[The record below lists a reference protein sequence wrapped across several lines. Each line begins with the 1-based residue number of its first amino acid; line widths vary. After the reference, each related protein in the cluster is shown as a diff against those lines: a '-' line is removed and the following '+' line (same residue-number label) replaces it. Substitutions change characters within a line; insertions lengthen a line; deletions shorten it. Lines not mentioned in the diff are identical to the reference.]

1 MADARQISVRLAIEG
16 AEQARA
22 QLEAVRESA
31 KKAGEEGAP
40 TAAQL
45 RQWDS
50 LQRSVDSNHAAAAR
64 YADTVRRVQA
74 AEAAGLGTAEQR
86 NRVLEQAA
94 LAHQRATTS
103 MEVHAQSTRG
113 YGMALGQAGFQVQDF
128 ATQVAMGQ
136 NAVTAFGVQFA
147 QFAGIFGVGGAIAGA
162 VVTVGLLG
170 AQFLG
175 LSDKAETLDDAI
187 KQVEDSYKRMND
199 VAERRIKGVEE
210 EAEALNRL
218 VIGYSSLS
226 AAGQRGELL
235 MVERQRNA
243 LGAQNLQI
251 QQQSVPRGVREMVS
265 PTTGAVN
272 PMGDATGLTEN
283 LPGSNEAYVDVLR
296 QALAAYDAQSRVTA
310 EGQRA
315 LAVSLDA
322 AARAAGENGT
332 ALYRQ
337 RDAVLETIPAAVRLE
352 EAQRQVAAQAL
363 AAMHAMGMSQSVIDT
378 YLASFG
384 NLAEEI
390 VRTALALQTLGR
402 IASENPFASLDQEVA
417 RTEAQLAALRTG
429 GLEALEATR
438 QRQAVEQ
445 AGAAANQRV
454 FDQEMRNLRER
465 GALNDAVRVVRAE
478 EERAAEN
485 QARALRERGEGE
497 AEIRRLTAQRMTDTQ
512 ALAQAEDVLQQ
523 RAAAAAQA
531 AQARAEAGVRAT
543 QALTREQR
551 EAEEAARA
559 AERAQRDA
567 ARAGEQEAQRQ
578 VRAFDQAEALARRT
592 AQQAITAGRREQDR
606 SQAQAERDAERQA
619 EREQRRQ
626 DETAREWS
634 RGLADATFAGLQA
647 GFGRGE
653 GVAQAFAR
661 VLGNVVQRALSN
673 VLAEQVFMPIVSGV
687 IGGGAGGAGGA
698 VGSAGGG
705 GGLPSILSGGGMLL
719 NAGGMLSSGAEYLG
733 FGGFGGLG
741 SLSGLM
747 SAPIFGEAALAGAT
761 NSALA
766 GMGAGVYGPATAGAV
781 GLPGVSFGGALA
793 GIGGGFM
800 IGSTVGGMLAG
811 RSAARAQNA
820 QIGAGLGAVGGFLI
834 GGPIGGLIGGS
845 LGGAAGGLIGPGPKT
860 HAFGF
865 SLDASGGRFGTS
877 GLQTTGN
884 GNGGPE
890 VMAQAQAY
898 AEQINA
904 FLEANKIIVAAG
916 NRVINGQTNS
926 EDQSKT
932 FNDAFKVFRF
942 NSGAGGTIDRLLK
955 DRSFDSPEALTKAVD
970 FAAVY
975 DVLSGIK
982 KPTDQW
988 AQQIEALNKTFEDAT
1003 KKAKD
1008 FGLATDVL
1016 ATGQAK
1022 ATAIINAQRETS
1034 ILGGLLG
1041 QSRVLTGFL
1050 DSRFGAGGSPQTQFA
1065 QAQEQYEAALS
1076 AARKATAETAD
1087 LQRYTAAA
1095 NTLLNAS
1102 SSFFGSGAQAA
1113 AIESMVRTQT
1123 IALGQALDLPAFT
1136 TDVTGAIERAASR
1149 QIDQL
1154 QQLNATVALLRDEAR
1169 AQRLVIERL
1178 LAA

>member
-22 QLEAVRESA
+22 QLEAVREAA
-31 KKAGEEGAP
+31 KKTGEEGAP

-94 LAHQRATTS
+94 LAHQRATS
-103 MEVHAQSTRG
+103 AMEAHVTSTRATMEAG
-113 YGMALGQAGFQVQDF
+113 ATGARSYGVALGQAGFQIQDF

-136 NAVTAFGVQFA
+136 NALTAFGVQFA
-147 QFAGIFGVGGAIAGA
+147 QFAGIFGTGGAIAGA

-175 LSDKAETLDDAI
+175 
-187 KQVEDSYKRMND
+187 
-199 VAERRIKGVEE
+199 
-210 EAEALNRL
+210 
-218 VIGYSSLS
+218 
-226 AAGQRGELL
+226 
-235 MVERQRNA
+235 
-243 LGAQNLQI
+243 GA
-251 QQQSVPRGVREMVS
+251 
-265 PTTGAVN
+265 
-272 PMGDATGLTEN
+272 
-283 LPGSNEAYVDVLR
+283 
-296 QALAAYDAQSRVTA
+296 
-310 EGQRA
+310 
-315 LAVSLDA
+315 DA
-322 AARAAGENGT
+322 AK
-332 ALYRQ
+332 
-337 RDAVLETIPAAVRLE
+337 
-352 EAQRQVAAQAL
+352 
-363 AAMHAMGMSQSVIDT
+363 
-378 YLASFG
+378 
-384 NLAEEI
+384 
-390 VRTALALQTLGR
+390 
-402 IASENPFASLDQEVA
+402 
-417 RTEAQLAALRTG
+417 
-429 GLEALEATR
+429 
-438 QRQAVEQ
+438 
-445 AGAAANQRV
+445 
-454 FDQEMRNLRER
+454 
-465 GALNDAVRVVRAE
+465 ALNDAIEAQERLYGSATDAADRYIAGLDREAETLTRLRGLYASYSETRRRAE
-478 EERAAEN
+478 EFRLLDSQATLETQDRALRSRVGNVLPSGFGNLIDMTSARAARGQGLPGEIGEIPAQVREGIAAVLELRAGAATTAEALASVSVRLQDAAALTSGPLADGFRSSAEAVRALMPEAERLERSAAEN
-485 QARALRERGEGE
+485 ARQLAAVRDAAGGTTTALTGTTTALTGTAGAVGAVADGLQRLRNIILTNPLATLETDLANIEARRAALAERGVEG
-497 AEIRRLTAQRMTDTQ
+497 L
-512 ALAQAEDVLQQ
+512 
-523 RAAAAAQA
+523 
-531 AQARAEAGVRAT
+531 RAE
-543 QALTREQR
+543 EQ
-551 EAEEAARA
+551 
-559 AERAQRDA
+559 AQRDA
-567 ARAGEQEAQRQ
+567 AQVAADANRVYEQQIRALRESGIAQEQAEQQARAAQAAARQLAMARNQAAAALREESQQAEESARIAERQAQRVQAAVQRVEEERRRASEQEAQRQ
-578 VRAFDQAEALARRT
+578 ARAFDQAEELARRT
-592 AQQAITAGRREQDR
+592 AQQAIAAGRREQDR
-606 SQAQAERDAERQA
+606 SQAQAEREAERQA

-626 DETAREWS
+626 DDVAREWS

-653 GVAQAFAR
+653 GIAQAFAR
-661 VLGNVVQRALSN
+661 VLGNVVQRSLSN
-673 VLAEQVFMPIVSGV
+673 VLAEQIFMPIVSGF
-687 IGGGAGGAGGA
+687 I
-698 VGSAGGG
+698 GGG
-705 GGLPSILSGGGMLL
+705 GGIASAASGGGGLSSLLSGGGMLG
-719 NAGGMLSSGAEYLG
+719 NAGSMLSSGAEYLG
-733 FGGFGGLG
+733 FGGFTGGGIMSSLNGYAAAAFPGMFSAYSPAFLAQPGNMAALEAAGVGSIGAPGAAGLG
-741 SLSGLM
+741 
-747 SAPIFGEAALAGAT
+747 T
-761 NSALA
+761 
-766 GMGAGVYGPATAGAV
+766 
-781 GLPGVSFGGALA
+781 FGGALA

-860 HAFGF
+860 NAFGF
-865 SLDASGGRFGTS
+865 SLDASGGKFGTS

-898 AEQINA
+898 AEQVNA

-932 FNDAFKVFRF
+932 FNDAFKFFRF
-942 NSGAGGTIDRLLK
+942 NADAGGTLGRVLK
-955 DRSFDSPEALTKAVD
+955 DRPFDSPEALTKAVD

-988 AQQIEALNKTFEDAT
+988 AQQIEALNKTFEEAT

-1022 ATAIINAQRETS
+1022 ATAIINAQREAS

-1065 QAQEQYEAALS
+1065 AAQEQYEAALS

-1095 NTLLNAS
+1095 NNLLNAS

-1178 LAA
+1178 RAA